1 MGDVRISWVLVGVV
15 GIMVNWL
22 LSVYYYNDP
31 NIREIAAGKRP
42 IKPRENNSL
51 YNIYYLYI
59 WYFILV
65 LPPYNYKL

>member
-1 MGDVRISWVLVGVV
+1 MYKL
-15 GIMVNWL
+15 GIMWSCGKLVDWL

-42 IKPRENNSL
+42 IKPRENNNL

-65 LPPYNYKL
+65 LPTYNYKL